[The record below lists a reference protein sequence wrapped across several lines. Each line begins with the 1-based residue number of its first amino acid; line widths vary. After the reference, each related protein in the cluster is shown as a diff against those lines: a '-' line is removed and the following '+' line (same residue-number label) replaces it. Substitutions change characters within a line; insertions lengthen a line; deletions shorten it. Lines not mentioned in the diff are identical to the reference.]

1 MTMTENASIETSDV
15 RELSATEIG
24 DVGGASITG
33 WIKRFVWQMQNAPAD
48 SVLVGC
54 SDDMR
59 VCEWQSK

>member
-1 MTMTENASIETSDV
+1 MTETNTSIETLDV
-15 RELSATEIG
+15 RELSAAETG
-24 DVGGASITG
+24 DVGGGSIAG

>member
-1 MTMTENASIETSDV
+1 MTTTNTSIETSGV
-15 RELSATEIG
+15 RELSATELG
-24 DVGGASITG
+24 DVGGGSIG
-33 WIKRFVWQMQNAPAD
+33 GLIRRLVWQMQNAPEN